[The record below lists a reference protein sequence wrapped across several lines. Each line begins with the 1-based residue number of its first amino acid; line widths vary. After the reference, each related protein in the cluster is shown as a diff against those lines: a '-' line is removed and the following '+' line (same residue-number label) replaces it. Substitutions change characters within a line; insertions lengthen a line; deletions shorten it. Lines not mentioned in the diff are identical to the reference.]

1 MANDKKKGASAS
13 KKSIE
18 TTGSYLDVRLAI
30 LRTDF
35 NPDEHGDSVS
45 FWGQDE
51 PLFQDDK
58 GKLDQ
63 DCQVALGLFGFD
75 EPHDGMSISMTSPEG
90 RASILY
96 GDDTDEME
104 SDIERLL
111 KNSFVSD
118 TRFAQAIAKIVS
130 TSWDFGCDYD
140 EVKEQA
146 LDQLED
152 FTCISESDADILSIE
167 ESSPAG
173 GVLIEIVLCSDVPAT
188 VAPDGGTEFPEDI
201 EWDDVRGDRFI
212 CLLLPKFKSAIQG
225 VTTSAQPAVSEI
237 AAAAPE
243 SNTERQEASVR
254 SKSSGPIDSELD
266 KLLKKDMFETD
277 DEFQSRLS
285 RLPPVPIGIIEL
297 KDDGYDIDN
306 QQFSIQIAWRDSYV
320 LDSLPADTN
329 GVIVNI
335 PREQARSLW
344 ISGKQH
350 PLLASFQR
358 SGRKATISSLYIG
371 WDSNQYFVTAGNICR
386 RTSTEIPSTVSG
398 VKKEA
403 PVKPVARIKD
413 KPSPKKIQTGIVK
426 SASTALE
433 DESAVSFPVWSTF
446 REGPFFPEMVVLPAG
461 TFMMG
466 SNEHESE
473 QPIRQIELKRPFC
486 MGKYPVT
493 CEEYD
498 KFLEANIGRGFD
510 IPGNNQE
517 GRGRH
522 PVSGVSWTDAQ
533 AYCEWLSKLTKAT
546 YRLPSEA
553 EWEYAARAGTT
564 TRYWWGND
572 VKEGEQY
579 YGPKPPP
586 EDLWSFGIVGS
597 FAPNPWGIYDL
608 LGSVDQWCQ
617 DIHDINNEF
626 TPLDGS
632 PRFNS
637 LSHKQKQELM
647 GRLDDETFFDV
658 KRIRGG
664 SADHLGIRFEIK
676 SLSENRQKFDC
687 DFQAYTGFRVVREI

>member
-18 TTGSYLDVRLAI
+18 TTGSLLDVRLAI

-45 FWGQDE
+45 FWAQDE

-96 GDDTDEME
+96 GDDTDEMG

-118 TRFAQAIAKIVS
+118 ARFAQAIAKIVS
-130 TSWDFGCDYD
+130 TSWGFGCDYD
-140 EVKEQA
+140 EVKEEA

-152 FTCISESDADILSIE
+152 FTCISESDVDILTIE

-212 CLLLPKFKSAIQG
+212 CLLVPKFKSAIKE
-225 VTTSAQPAVSEI
+225 VTTSAQPAVSDI
-237 AAAAPE
+237 VAATPE
-243 SNTERQEASVR
+243 LNSERQEALAG

-266 KLLKKDMFETD
+266 RLLKKDMFETD
-277 DEFQSRLS
+277 EEFQSRLS
-285 RLPPVPIGIIEL
+285 LLPPVPIGIIEL

-306 QQFSIQIAWRDSYV
+306 HQFSIQISWGNSFV
-320 LDSLPADTN
+320 LDSLPSDTN
-329 GVIVNI
+329 GAIVDI

-344 ISGKQH
+344 VSGKEH

-371 WDSNQYFVTAGNICR
+371 WDSNQYLVAAGNICR
-386 RTSTEIPSTVSG
+386 ETSSEVLSTVSG
-398 VKKEA
+398 ITKEA
-403 PVKPVARIKD
+403 PVKPIPRIRER
-413 KPSPKKIQTGIVK
+413 PSPKEIQTDVVK
-426 SASTALE
+426 STDTTSG
-433 DESAVSFPVWSTF
+433 DESFIRFPVWSTF

-461 TFMMG
+461 SFMMG
-466 SNEHESE
+466 SNDHESE
-473 QPIRQIELKRPFC
+473 QPIRRVELKRQFC

-498 KFLEANIGRGFD
+498 KFLEANVGQGFD
-510 IPGNNQE
+510 TPGNNQE
-517 GRGRH
+517 GRGRC
-522 PVSGVSWTDAQ
+522 PVSGVSWKDAQ
-533 AYCEWLSKLTKAT
+533 AYCEWLSKITKAT

-564 TRYWWGND
+564 TRYWWGDD
-572 VKEGEQY
+572 VKDGVQY
-579 YGPKPPP
+579 YGPKLPPGKTT
-586 EDLWSFGIVGS
+586 SFGTVGS

-608 LGSVDQWCQ
+608 LGNVEQWCQ
-617 DIHDINNEF
+617 DVHDINNEF

-637 LSHKQKQELM
+637 LTHRQIQEM
-647 GRLDDETFFDV
+647 KDRLGDETFYDE

-664 SADHLGIRFEIK
+664 RINSLGAFEIK
-676 SLSENRQKFDC
+676 SVSENRQKFDC
-687 DFQAYTGFRVVREI
+687 TSNAYGGFRVVREI